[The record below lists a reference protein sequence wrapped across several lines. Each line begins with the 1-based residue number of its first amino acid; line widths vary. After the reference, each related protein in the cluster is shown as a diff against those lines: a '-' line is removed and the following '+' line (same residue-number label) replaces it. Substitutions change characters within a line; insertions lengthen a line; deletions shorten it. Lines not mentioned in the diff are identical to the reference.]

1 MSDYIEALGI
11 IAPKAVYKNL
21 TPAQL
26 VEHALRRGEGTL
38 SETGALVVTT
48 GKYTGRSP
56 DDRFVVDAPNIHNDI
71 DWGKVNVPISE
82 EKYEAIYNRM
92 TAYLQGRELFVFEGF
107 AGADEQYHLP
117 VRVVNELASQ
127 NLFIHQLLVRPTEE
141 QLKDFVPGF
150 TIIAAPGFKC
160 SPEVDGVHSEAA
172 IIVNFNK
179 RTVIIAGSQ
188 YAGEIKKSV
197 FSVMNYLLPKQGVFT
212 MHCSANV
219 GAEGDSALFFGLSGT
234 GKTTLSADPNRS
246 LIGDDEH
253 GWSESGIF
261 NIEGGCYAKCINLSQ
276 ENEPQIWN
284 AIKFGSLVENVVM
297 DPETRKLDYADNSL
311 TENTRV
317 GYPVDYIPNC
327 LIPGV
332 AGHPKTVIFL
342 TADAFGVLP
351 PISKLNA
358 DQAMYHFVSGYTS
371 KLAGTERGIVEP
383 QTTFSTCFGAPFLP
397 LHPSVYANM
406 LGERIEKHNTNV
418 YLVNTGWAGGKYGVG
433 SRMKLKYTRAMV
445 TAALNGDL
453 EKGEF
458 VLDPIF
464 NVMVPTT
471 CPNVPD
477 EFLSQ
482 RRIRSH
488 RKGSGRPLRE
498 ELREVF
504 QHAQEHHRSRPEG
517 LKHSFFEEAANCRFF
532 DFSRVF
538 PLAFAPGRQNPQGMK
553 SLRAF
558 SVSAAKPPKP
568 E

>member
-1 MSDYIEALGI
+1 M
-11 IAPKAVYKNL
+11 
-21 TPAQL
+21 
-26 VEHALRRGEGTL
+26 
-38 SETGALVVTT
+38 
-48 GKYTGRSP
+48 
-56 DDRFVVDAPNIHNDI
+56 
-71 DWGKVNVPISE
+71 
-82 EKYEAIYNRM
+82 
-92 TAYLQGRELFVFEGF
+92 
-107 AGADEQYHLP
+107 
-117 VRVVNELASQ
+117 
-127 NLFIHQLLVRPTEE
+127 
-141 QLKDFVPGF
+141 
-150 TIIAAPGFKC
+150 
-160 SPEVDGVHSEAA
+160 DGVHSEAA

-234 GKTTLSADPNRS
+234 NRS

-482 RRIRSH
+482 RRLWNNDAEYEATAKDLAARFV
-488 RKGSGRPLRE
+488 KN
-498 ELREVF
+498 
-504 QHAQEHHRSRPEG
+504 
-517 LKHSFFEEAANCRFF
+517 FEKYSNMPKNIIEA
-532 DFSRVF
+532 
-538 PLAFAPGRQNPQGMK
+538 G
-553 SLRAF
+553 
-558 SVSAAKPPKP
+558 PKA
-568 E
+568 

>member
-1 MSDYIEALGI
+1 MRYSSRNVERSYLKMSDYIEALGI

-482 RRIRSH
+482 RRLWNNDAEYEATAKDLAARFVKNFEKYSNMPKNIIDGFHSH
-488 RKGSGRPLRE
+488 LDPRITFSQQLNRIL
-498 ELREVF
+498 F
-504 QHAQEHHRSRPEG
+504 NHRQ
-517 LKHSFFEEAANCRFF
+517 LNSFF
-532 DFSRVF
+532 
-538 PLAFAPGRQNPQGMK
+538 
-553 SLRAF
+553 
-558 SVSAAKPPKP
+558 
-568 E
+568 